1 MNQQLP
7 HADSA
12 DNASSLTDSDK
23 KRVEGLVAIK
33 AYVRLVRAW
42 KLTNPIAGKLISVS
56 PRTWTRMKDGTWSG
70 SLNQD
75 QSMRLSA
82 IIGLYKAL
90 HLYFSGNIADSW
102 VTLPNKGPLF
112 SGRKPVD
119 VMIEGGLPIMMDT
132 RNYVDALRGGV

>member
-1 MNQQLP
+1 MNQQLS
-7 HADSA
+7 HTDLA
-12 DNASSLTDSDK
+12 DNASGLTGSDK
-23 KRVEGLVAIK
+23 KRVEELVATK
-33 AYVRLVRAW
+33 AYVRLVGAW
-42 KLTNPIAGKLISVS
+42 KLSNPIAGKLISVS
-56 PRTWTRMKDGTWSG
+56 SRTWARMKNGTWNG

-90 HLYFSGNIADSW
+90 HLYFGDNIADSW

-119 VMIEGGLPIMMDT
+119 VMIEGGLPMMMDT
-132 RNYVDALRGGV
+132 RNYVDALRGGM

>member
-1 MNQQLP
+1 
-7 HADSA
+7 
-12 DNASSLTDSDK
+12 
-23 KRVEGLVAIK
+23 
-33 AYVRLVRAW
+33 
-42 KLTNPIAGKLISVS
+42 
-56 PRTWTRMKDGTWSG
+56 RMKDGTWSG

-90 HLYFSGNIADSW
+90 HLYFSDNIADSW